1 MPERRQTQRAPCR
14 LRCRI
19 AKDRE
24 QLPARIVDVSEG
36 GLCLISPVWLKPNE
50 KYQIAIDVPGTG
62 LAEVRV
68 EIWHIR
74 RETSKRSKSRV
85 WIAGAILV
93 DADKAYAKLLK
104 AAGVANPEGDRRVET
119 PQNGTK
125 EKKGTKGT
133 KGKGPINLPDP
144 IDAIEPRIYR
154 IRCKAIGGPRSRILS
169 LAADTEAQARSLA
182 IRDLGEAWTV
192 LEVRKV

>member
-1 MPERRQTQRAPCR
+1 MPERRQTQRAACR

-50 KYQIAIDVPGTG
+50 KYQISIDVPGTG
-62 LAEVRV
+62 LAEVCV
-68 EIWHIR
+68 EVWHIR
-74 RETSKRSKSRV
+74 RETSKRTNSRI

-93 DADKAYAKLLK
+93 DADDAYAKLLK
-104 AAGVANPEGDRRVET
+104 AAVVANPEADRPVKTSR
-119 PQNGTK
+119 NGTK
-125 EKKGTKGT
+125 GA
-133 KGKGPINLPDP
+133 GPINLPDP

-154 IRCKAIGGPRSRILS
+154 IRCKAVGGPRSRVLS

-192 LEVRKV
+192 LEVRKA

>member
-62 LAEVRV
+62 LAQVRV
-68 EIWHIR
+68 ELWHIR
-74 RETSKRSKSRV
+74 RETSKRANSRV
-85 WIAGAILV
+85 WIAGAMLV

-104 AAGVANPEGDRRVET
+104 AAGVANPEADRPVET
-119 PQNGTK
+119 AQNGTK
-125 EKKGTKGT
+125 GKSGT
-133 KGKGPINLPDP
+133 KGKGPIDA
-144 IDAIEPRIYR
+144 IDGIEPRVYR

>member
-1 MPERRQTQRAPCR
+1 MRSGRVPERRQTHRAP
-14 LRCRI
+14 CRI

-24 QLPARIVDVSEG
+24 QLPTRIVDVSEG
-36 GLCLISPVWLKPNE
+36 GLCLISPVWLKPNQ

-62 LAEVRV
+62 LAEVCV

-74 RETSKRSKSRV
+74 RETSKRTNSRV

-104 AAGVANPEGDRRVET
+104 AAGVANPEADRPVET
-119 PQNGTK
+119 SQNGI
-125 EKKGTKGT
+125 KGKRGT
-133 KGKGPINLPDP
+133 KGKGPIILPDP

-169 LAADTEAQARSLA
+169 LSGDTETQARSLA